1 MKKFYS
7 FFLSVLIILPSI
19 ASFAHHVFEDH
30 KVCTETEIH
39 FHQDEINCTTC
50 FVLNNAEN
58 SYISYIEFSYNL
70 VLIDELVIDSIEHPK
85 SNNLRTFNLR
95 APPVV

>member
-7 FFLSVLIILPSI
+7 FFLTVLIVLPSI
-19 ASFAHHVFEDH
+19 VSFAHHVFEDH
-30 KVCTETEIH
+30 KVCSETEIH
-39 FHQDEINCTTC
+39 FHQDEINCSTC
-50 FVLNNAEN
+50 FVLNNIDN
-58 SYISYIEFSYNL
+58 SFTSYTEFNYNL
-70 VLIDELVIDSIEHPK
+70 VLIDELVIDSIEYPK

>member
-7 FFLSVLIILPSI
+7 FFLSLLLILPSVI
-19 ASFAHHVFEDH
+19 SFAHHIFEDH
-30 KVCTETEIH
+30 KACTESEIH
-39 FHQDEINCTTC
+39 FHQDEINCSTC
-50 FVLNNAEN
+50 FLFSNIDN
-58 SYISYIEFSYNL
+58 SFISYIEFNYNL
-70 VLIDELVIDSIEHPK
+70 VLIDELVIDLYENHK

>member
-19 ASFAHHVFEDH
+19 VSFAHHLFEDH

-39 FHQDEINCTTC
+39 FHQDEINCSTC
-50 FVLNNAEN
+50 FLLNNTEN
-58 SYISYIEFSYNL
+58 SFTSYTEFNYNV
-70 VLIDELVIDSIEHPK
+70 VLIDELVIDSIEYLK